1 MIEGTLDTQTL
12 EGNSDSFI
20 LDHTENVGNLIDV
33 HFQYLTFA

>member
-1 MIEGTLDTQTL
+1 M

-20 LDHTENVGNLIDV
+20 LDHAEHVGNMIDL